1 MKRLPPL
8 AVIALV
14 VAAGCAERPN
24 EKSTTTA
31 PPRSRLTVG
40 TLPANASTVCVAAVK
55 ERDQLLAG
63 GNDGATP
70 QQERVKA
77 LDAVVDDTCY

>member
-1 MKRLPPL
+1 
-8 AVIALV
+8 
-14 VAAGCAERPN
+14 
-24 EKSTTTA
+24 
-31 PPRSRLTVG
+31 
-40 TLPANASTVCVAAVK
+40 VAAVK
-55 ERDQLLAG
+55 ERDQLLAS